1 MKQVPIN
8 RVLIIDKPAGMT
20 SHDVIDRVRRIL
32 GLRSVGHLGTLD
44 PGATGVLPLVVGN
57 FTRLAQFYLRAEKQY
72 EGIIRLGI
80 ATDTYDADGE
90 PAASDDERRAAAER
104 AMAIDENRVR
114 EVASRFLG
122 SIEQLPPPFSAKKIN
137 GVPAYKLARRQQEVR
152 LAPVS
157 VVVHE
162 LELHLLPDARVSLR
176 ARVSSGTYIRSIAND
191 LGQALGCGAHLETLR
206 RTAHGE
212 FTLAD
217 SHTLE
222 ALPEGTPSDFSQFFL
237 HPRKLLPQ
245 IPSVTANE
253 DQIALIR
260 HGRAVNLAEMSKSQY
275 VKVFAGQTELIAI
288 AARVAGTLFH
298 PKIVLSTEPAANGKG
313 VPGPI

>member
-1 MKQVPIN
+1 MKQVLIN

-44 PGATGVLPLVVGN
+44 PAATGVLPLVIGN
-57 FTRLAQFYLRAEKQY
+57 FTRLAQFYLGAEKQY
-72 EGIIRLGI
+72 VGIIRLGV
-80 ATDTYDADGE
+80 ATDTYDADGQ
-90 PAASDDERRAAAER
+90 PAGSDEERRAAAER
-104 AMAIDENRVR
+104 AMAIDEDRVR

-122 SIEQLPPPFSAKKIN
+122 PIEQLPPPFSAKKVN
-137 GVPAYKLARRQQEVR
+137 GVPAYKLARRQQEVQ

-157 VVVHE
+157 VTVHE
-162 LELHLLPDARVSLR
+162 LELHLLPHARVSLR

-191 LGQALGCGAHLETLR
+191 LGQALGCGAHLESLR

-222 ALPEGTPSDFSQFFL
+222 ALPEGAPKDFSQFFL

-298 PKIVLSTEPAANGKG
+298 PKIVLATEPPTNGG
-313 VPGPI
+313 IPTPI

>member
-1 MKQVPIN
+1 MNQ
-8 RVLIIDKPAGMT
+8 VLIIDKPAGIT

-44 PGATGVLPLVVGN
+44 PSATGVLPLVVGN
-57 FTRLAQFYLRAEKQY
+57 FTRLAQFYLGAEKQY
-72 EGIIRLGI
+72 EGTIRLGI

-90 PAASDDERRAAAER
+90 PVGSEEERQAAADRAAT
-104 AMAIDENRVR
+104 IDEYQVR
-114 EVASRFLG
+114 EAASRFLG

-137 GVPAYKLARRQQEVR
+137 GVAAYKFARRKQEVQ
-152 LAPVS
+152 LAPVL
-157 VVVHE
+157 VTVHE
-162 LELHLLPDARVSLR
+162 LELHLLPDTRVR
-176 ARVSSGTYIRSIAND
+176 FHARVSSGTYIRSIARD
-191 LGQALGCGAHLETLR
+191 LGQVLGCGAHLESLR

-217 SHTLE
+217 AHTLG
-222 ALPEGTPSDFSQFFL
+222 ALAEDSPKDFTPFFL

-260 HGRAVNLAEMSKSQY
+260 HGRAVNLPEMSKSQY

-298 PKIVLSTEPAANGKG
+298 PKIVLAAEPQATERLK
-313 VPGPI
+313 VPS

>member
-1 MKQVPIN
+1 MKQVLIN

-44 PGATGVLPLVVGN
+44 PAATGVLPLVIGN
-57 FTRLAQFYLRAEKQY
+57 FTRLAQFYLGAEKQY

-80 ATDTYDADGE
+80 ATDTYDAEGE
-90 PAASDDERRAAAER
+90 PRGSDEERRAAAER
-104 AMAIDENRVR
+104 AMAIDEDRVR

-122 SIEQLPPPFSAKKIN
+122 PIEQIPPPFSAKKIN
-137 GVPAYKLARRQQEVR
+137 GVPAYKLARHQQEVQ

-157 VVVHE
+157 VTVHE

-176 ARVSSGTYIRSIAND
+176 ARVSSGTYIRAIAND

-222 ALPEGTPSDFSQFFL
+222 ALPDGAPKDLSQFFL

-275 VKVFAGQTELIAI
+275 VKVFAGQSELIAI

-298 PKIVLSTEPAANGKG
+298 PKIVLAAEPPDNGR
-313 VPGPI
+313 VPASI

>member
-1 MKQVPIN
+1 MKQVLIN

-44 PGATGVLPLVVGN
+44 PAATGVLPLVIGN
-57 FTRLAQFYLRAEKQY
+57 FTRLAQFYLGAEKQY
-72 EGIIRLGI
+72 EGIIRLGV
-80 ATDTYDADGE
+80 ATDTYDADGQ
-90 PAASDDERRAAAER
+90 PAGSDEERRAAAER
-104 AMAIDENRVR
+104 AMAIDEDRVR

-122 SIEQLPPPFSAKKIN
+122 PIEQLPPPFSAKKIN
-137 GVPAYKLARRQQEVR
+137 GVPAYKLARRQQEVQ

-157 VVVHE
+157 VTVHE

-191 LGQALGCGAHLETLR
+191 LGQALGCGAHLEGLR

-222 ALPEGTPSDFSQFFL
+222 SLPEGAPKDFSEFFL

-298 PKIVLSTEPAANGKG
+298 PKIVLATEPPANGRI
-313 VPGPI
+313 PTPI